1 VTFVHIEKTILA
13 GVLVVASA
21 GALGAGAWAQQ
32 ATVFFQATDNATAR
46 PLTAQEQ
53 EKLKD
58 PLFKLVLSS
67 RPDATKLADIE
78 ALIQPDPAQRRLFI
92 VHEEIKDPRRSPA
105 DPPVRRAVISFI
117 GENQQV
123 QLGSNVMLSVFF
135 NSERF
140 SDSPDLEAWG
150 WDEQNGVYNYYKLD
164 RSGNTTPR
172 LSWKLRATSANAD
185 RLSASQRAG
194 TCLAC
199 HTTGVPIM
207 KELAFPWNNWH
218 STRNPADYLT
228 TQGPAPERWPVA
240 SDARFTH
247 LGNAQELEPSIKGAI
262 AKFNQRRFS
271 DHVKADGQGGFAIQ
285 DARRLLRPL
294 FITTEINLASAF
306 QTSGLHPIA
315 PGTHNGPNQRVQVP
329 ASFFLVTGLLSSANL
344 GISEAAGFKDVAVL
358 EPAEYKALVEA
369 AGLKLQTSRGRFAGD
384 THFAWFTPE
393 LGFVATDWVDKLLE
407 QKVIS
412 PAFAAA
418 SLAIDLENPVFSDAR
433 ASLIEA
439 IPDSFTATPGAAH
452 PDALT
457 REVIARLESANPTPG
472 SAKAEFLALLKNP
485 DPVQE
490 VKARVIAYKDRVGQ
504 QLGNPA
510 TRQAELQRL
519 FRVLG
524 DRRQRFAGDNL
535 FGSLVESGALLPM
548 P

>member
-1 VTFVHIEKTILA
+1 MHIEKTILA
-13 GVLVVASA
+13 GVLAVASA
-21 GALGAGAWAQQ
+21 AAFGVGARAQQ
-32 ATVFFQATDNATAR
+32 ATVFFQATNNATAR
-46 PLTAQEQ
+46 PLTDQDRA
-53 EKLKD
+53 KLQD

-78 ALIQPDPAQRRLFI
+78 ALIQPDPAQRRLFV
-92 VHEEIKDPRRSPA
+92 VHEEIKDPRRSSSGR
-105 DPPVRRAVISFI
+105 PPDRRAVITFL
-117 GENQQV
+117 GENQQI

-135 NSERF
+135 DSEQF
-140 SDSPDLEAWG
+140 SDSPEVEAWA
-150 WDEQNGVYNYYKLD
+150 WDDQNGVYNYYKLD
-164 RSGNTTPR
+164 SSGNTTPR

-185 RLSASQRAG
+185 RLSASQRDG

-218 STRNPADYLT
+218 SPRNPADYLT
-228 TQGPAPERWPVA
+228 SEGPAPQRWPVA

-247 LGNAQELEPSIKGAI
+247 LASAQELEASIKGAI
-262 AKFNQRRFS
+262 GKFNQRRFS
-271 DHVKADGQGGFAIQ
+271 DQVKTDGQGGFAVQ

-294 FITTEINLASAF
+294 FVTTEINLASAI

-315 PGTHNGPNQRVQVP
+315 PGSHNGPTQRVQVP
-329 ASFFLVTGLLSSANL
+329 DSFFLVAGLLSSANL
-344 GISEAAGFKDVAVL
+344 GITDAAGFKDKALL
-358 EPAEYKALVEA
+358 EPAEYKALVEG
-369 AGLKLQTSRGRFAGD
+369 AGLKLRTSRGTLAGD

-393 LGFVATDWVDKLLE
+393 LGFVATDWVNKLLE
-407 QKVIS
+407 QKIIS

-418 SLAIDLENPVFSDAR
+418 ALAVDLENPVFSDRR
-433 ASLIEA
+433 ASLLDS
-439 IPDSFTATPGAAH
+439 IPQSFTAVPGAAH

-457 REVIARLESANPTPG
+457 RDVIARLESANPAAD
-472 SAKAEFLALLKNP
+472 SAKGEFLALLKNP

-490 VKARVIAYKDRVGQ
+490 VTARVIAYKDRIGQ

-519 FRVLG
+519 FRSLQER
-524 DRRQRFAGDNL
+524 RRQFAGDDL
-535 FGSLVESGALLPM
+535 FGSLVESPALLPM